1 MMDNS
6 EILHLLEEH
15 DIKPTANRMTVAREL
30 SRASSPVS
38 LSELEAIIGTIDKSN
53 ILRALILF
61 KDNHLVHTIEGAGGC
76 TLYELCQSHPHSEF
90 DEDTHMYFFCE
101 SCHQTFCLS
110 EQHIPQIELPEGY
123 IVSTATFMVKGICP
137 KCNRTM
143 T

>member
-1 MMDNS
+1 MDNS
-6 EILHLLEEH
+6 KLLLLLENH
-15 DIKPTANRMTVAREL
+15 NIKPTANRLVVMREL
-30 SRASSPVS
+30 SLANQPVS
-38 LSELEAIIGTIDKSN
+38 LTELEAIIGTIDKSN
-53 ILRALILF
+53 ILRALNIF

-76 TLYELCQSHPHSEF
+76 TLYELCLSHSHSDF
-90 DEDTHMYFFCE
+90 DDDTHMHFFCE